1 MNRRRK
7 LLMMMSGGISA
18 TKLFNDFKARVTAD
32 GGTISDE
39 AFILSFFQMVVQAK
53 AVKYCQ
59 DHAIVLFPEARR
71 LTVSTT
77 NVNKK
82 YSLFDP
88 AYDATQT
95 SAGIQPALISAD
107 RNGRDAVDYVDG
119 RRMSLLNS
127 KALDFTRNTDYIE
140 IAGVHNSDS
149 TALVPYF
156 IIFSTNSSTDAIRA
170 ALGNAGGDDAMSARR
185 IDTDDLVRA
194 SASRISNYRYMSGRN
209 RYDLGEVRLFRNNSE
224 IASNDSLTKGMT
236 ENTSSLSI
244 TIGARRDGLTGTIL
258 NGKVLPVIAF
268 NAQVPPSFR
277 TALDTF
283 IMNAYNLPA

>member
-7 LLMMMSGGISA
+7 LLMMSGGISA

-59 DHAIVLFPEARR
+59 DHAIILFPEARR

-107 RNGRDAVDYVDG
+107 RNGRDAINYVDG
-119 RRMSLLNS
+119 RRMNLLSS
-127 KALDFTRNTDYIE
+127 KALDFTRNTDYVE
-140 IAGVHNSDS
+140 ILAVHNSFSDV
-149 TALVPYF
+149 ANPYVMF
-156 IIFSTNSSTDAIRA
+156 FSAASLAIRA
-170 ALGNAGGDDAMSARR
+170 VLGTAGGNERMGARR
-185 IDTDDLVRA
+185 LDSDSLS
-194 SASRISNYRYMSGRN
+194 SATVDRINNYRYVSGRN
-209 RYDLGEVRLFRNNSE
+209 RYDLGEIRLFRNNAE
-224 IASNDSLTKGMT
+224 VAINDTLTKGMT
-236 ENTSSLSI
+236 EDTPSFSV
-244 TIGARRDGLTGTIL
+244 TIGARSDGLANSFL
-258 NGKVLPVIAF
+258 DGKALPVIAF
-268 NAQVPPSFR
+268 NTQVPPSFR
-277 TALDTF
+277 TALDNF
-283 IMNAYNLPA
+283 IMNAYDLPA